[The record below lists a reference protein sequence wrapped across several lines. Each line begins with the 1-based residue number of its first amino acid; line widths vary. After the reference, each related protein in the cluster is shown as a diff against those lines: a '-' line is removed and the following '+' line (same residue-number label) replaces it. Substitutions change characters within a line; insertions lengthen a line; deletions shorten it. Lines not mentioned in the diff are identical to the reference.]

1 MPGRGGTGR
10 PWAGALRGV
19 LLASTTDPRA
29 IQGGFALL
37 VAVDVALRLVGGVR
51 VGLSAPAVAVLAVLV
66 LLAVTLV
73 AHGRMSMRAVEA
85 LLVADIAVVGIAR
98 LSPEGGSGL
107 LVVLPALWLGR
118 LLGRR
123 GAAVAGVATV
133 ALVTVPGLAYTG
145 ADGIFLSRS
154 VIIPVVAT
162 IAALAI
168 AGGMEQVGQAMETV
182 EHQRRVSEA
191 TLDTVDVG
199 LVLLDRD
206 GKYVAINRR
215 HEDFM
220 ALAYP
225 GGHAG
230 RAGQVGHVLDADR
243 STLLPR
249 ESMPTYRAAQGEEFD
264 DCRIWAGD
272 DPLTQRALSV
282 SARSVRDE
290 AGRFAGAALAYKDVT
305 DFMRAME
312 VKDEFVASV
321 SHELRTPLTSIV
333 GYVQML
339 REDDGLGPRAA
350 RQLEVVDRN
359 AQRLLRL
366 ITDLLDTAQI
376 DAGPVGMARTP
387 CDLAGLLRDCVDA
400 ARPAYRAAGIRLDLT
415 APPALPMLLDRQRI
429 EQVVDNLLTN
439 AMKYSTSGTEVC
451 VSLAVEDGRAELT
464 VADQGIGISAADR
477 DRLFTRFFRSRDA
490 EDRSIQGVGL
500 GLSITR
506 GIVEAHGGRI
516 EVDSELG
523 VGSTFRVRLPIEVAG
538 AFAG

>member
-1 MPGRGGTGR
+1 M
-10 PWAGALRGV
+10 
-19 LLASTTDPRA
+19 
-29 IQGGFALL
+29 L
-37 VAVDVALRLVGGVR
+37 V
-51 VGLSAPAVAVLAVLV
+51 VLV
-66 LLAVTLV
+66 LLAVTFLSR
-73 AHGRMSMRAVEA
+73 GRLPLRAVEA
-85 LLVADIAVVGIAR
+85 VLVLDIAAVGLAR
-98 LSPEGGSGL
+98 LSPDGGSGL

-133 ALVTVPGLAYTG
+133 LLVTVPGLLYTG
-145 ADGIFLSRS
+145 AEGIFLSRS
-154 VIIPVVAT
+154 VSIPVVAV
-162 IAALAI
+162 IASLAI
-168 AGGMEQVGQAMETV
+168 AGGMEQVGRAMETV
-182 EHQRRVSEA
+182 EHQRRVSDA

-199 LVLLDRD
+199 LVLLDRR
-206 GKYVAINRR
+206 GGYVGLNRR
-215 HEDFM
+215 HRDFM

-225 GGHAG
+225 GGHSG
-230 RAGQVGHVLDADR
+230 RAGQVGEVLDSDGTTPLAA
-243 STLLPR
+243 
-249 ESMPTYRAAQGEEFD
+249 EQMPTYRAAQGEEFD
-264 DCRIWAGD
+264 DCRIWVGR
-272 DPLTQRALSV
+272 DPLTRRALSV

-290 AGRFAGAALAYKDVT
+290 RGTFAGAALAYKDVT

-339 REDDGLGPRAA
+339 LEDGELDPVAV
-350 RQLEVVDRN
+350 RQLQVVDRN

-376 DAGPVGMARTP
+376 DAGPVALTRAP
-387 CDLAGLLRDCVDA
+387 CDLAQLVRACVDA
-400 ARPAYRAAGIRLDLT
+400 ARPAYRAAGIRLEVH
-415 APPALPMLLDRQRI
+415 APAALATLLDGQRI

-439 AMKYSTSGTEVC
+439 AMKYSSRGTEVC
-451 VSLAVEDGRAELT
+451 VELVVQDGRAVLS
-464 VADQGIGISAADR
+464 VRDQGIGISAADR

-516 EVDSELG
+516 EVDSQLG
-523 VGSTFRVRLPIEVAG
+523 AGSTFRVRLPVA
-538 AFAG
+538 A